1 MNTPDASETAGSGFS
16 AAWPFGLF
24 AALWAGVLGVILG
37 WGEYFLTGDGFW
49 QITLIMTGSAFV
61 AGTLAHMALG
71 GDRSLVRASLAGALT
86 PFIAVLLGS
95 GVIAWGALPYMA
107 LTGLA
112 VVALPLCLPCAL
124 LAFLYEAVRIRLL
137 PRWRQRKN
145 G

>member
-1 MNTPDASETAGSGFS
+1 MNTPDFPDTAGSGFS

-24 AALWAGVLGVILG
+24 AALWAGGLGVILG
-37 WGEYFLTGDGFW
+37 WGEFFLSGEGFW
-49 QITLIMTGSAFV
+49 QITLIMALCALL

-71 GDRSLVRASLAGALT
+71 GGQSLVRASLAGALT

-124 LAFLYEAVRIRLL
+124 LALLYEGVRIRLL
-137 PRWRQRKN
+137 PRLRQRN
-145 G
+145 HG

>member
-1 MNTPDASETAGSGFS
+1 MNTPDVSDKAGSGFS

-24 AALWAGVLGVILG
+24 VGLWTGGLGLILG
-37 WGEYFLTGDGFW
+37 WGEFFLTGTGFW
-49 QITLIMTGSAFV
+49 QITLIMAGCAFV

-71 GDRSLVRASLAGALT
+71 GDRSLIRASLAGALT
-86 PFIAVLLGS
+86 PFIAVVLGS
-95 GVIAWGALPYMA
+95 GVIALGALPYMA

-124 LAFLYEAVRIRLL
+124 LALVYEAVRIRLL
-137 PRWRQRKN
+137 SRRRQRDN

>member
-1 MNTPDASETAGSGFS
+1 MNTPDVPDKTGSGFS

-24 AALWAGVLGVILG
+24 AALWAGALGVILG

-49 QITLIMTGSAFV
+49 QITLIMTTSALV
-61 AGTLAHMALG
+61 AGTVAYMACG

-86 PFIAVLLGS
+86 PFIAVVLGS
-95 GVIAWGALPYMA
+95 AVIAWGAMPFMA

-112 VVALPLCLPCAL
+112 VVALPLCLPSAL
-124 LAFLYEAVRIRLL
+124 LAFLYEGARSRLL
-137 PRWRQRKN
+137 VRWGQGNN